1 MTALE
6 NDILNT
12 AFYEDS
18 EDENTTHID
27 SVTSYAKH
35 SNFYCVHNLNEES
48 AEKLMNN
55 LNIGSWILWI
65 YKDDLI
71 NKKLNAITIKT
82 NEGLV
87 HHKNFIF
94 EMYFQK
100 PEVYEVSITHTIINQ
115 KIDGKL
121 YIRKEYKTMKEF
133 LEKLNRVYGLDLDK
147 QVIYED
153 DNDFC

>member
-1 MTALE
+1 MN

-12 AFYEDS
+12 AFYLESD
-18 EDENTTHID
+18 DII
-27 SVTSYAKH
+27 SYAKH
-35 SNFYCVHNLNEES
+35 TDFYCIHNLNKQS
-48 AEKLMNN
+48 TEKLMNN
-55 LNIGSWILWI
+55 LDIGSWILWI
-65 YKDDLI
+65 YKDNLI

-94 EMYFQK
+94 QINFQT
-100 PEVYEVSITHTIINQ
+100 PEVLEISITQSII
-115 KIDGKL
+115 KKEL
-121 YIRKEYKTMKEF
+121 YIRKEYHTMTEF
-133 LEKLNRVYGLDLDK
+133 LYKLKKVYGLNLDK